1 MPETLTLYT
10 SNQDTLSLKLTF
22 SKTYFGLFT
31 LILLTEIIIALHV
44 RDAFIRPYMGDV
56 LCIVLM
62 YVFIK
67 SFFNTKVI
75 PTAFFVLM
83 IGITVETLQYF
94 NFVEKLG
101 IQNKA
106 LRIILGMSFEW
117 TDYLTYIAGFLII
130 LIGEKMSR
138 KA

>member
-1 MPETLTLYT
+1 MDFFH
-10 SNQDTLSLKLTF
+10 NIDALKTAMLKF
-22 SKTYFGLFT
+22 NKTYFGLFI
-31 LILLTEIIIALHV
+31 LILIIEIIIALYV

-67 SFFNTKVI
+67 SFLDTKVL
-75 PTAFFVLM
+75 PTAIFVTL

-94 NFVEKLG
+94 NFVEKLH

-106 LRIILGMSFEW
+106 LRVILGMSFEW
-117 TDYLTYIAGFLII
+117 TDYLTYIAGGAII
-130 LIGEKMSR
+130 LIAEKFNR
-138 KA
+138 KS

>member
-1 MPETLTLYT
+1 MLQF
-10 SNQDTLSLKLTF
+10 N
-22 SKTYFGLFT
+22 KTYFGLT
-31 LILLTEIIIALHV
+31 ILVLAIEIIIALYV

-67 SFFNTKVI
+67 SFVNTKVL
-75 PTAFFVLM
+75 PTALFVLS
-83 IGITVETLQYF
+83 IGLIVETLQYF

-106 LRIILGMSFEW
+106 LKVILGMSFEW
-117 TDYLTYIAGFLII
+117 TDYLTYIAGFAII
-130 LIGEKMSR
+130 LIGEKLLDTFLLR
-138 KA
+138 KNTRSDGD

>member
-1 MPETLTLYT
+1 MLRF
-10 SNQDTLSLKLTF
+10 N
-22 SKTYFGLFT
+22 KTYFGLFI
-31 LILLTEIIIALHV
+31 LIFIIEIIIALYV

-67 SFFNTKVI
+67 SFLNTKVM
-75 PTAFFVLM
+75 PTALFVLS
-83 IGITVETLQYF
+83 IGIIVETLQYF

-106 LRIILGMSFEW
+106 LKVILGMSFEW
-117 TDYLTYIAGFLII
+117 TDYLTYVGGFLII
-130 LIGEKMSR
+130 LIGERMAGK
-138 KA
+138 K